1 MGLLDNAITVEEFQ
15 KRKKE
20 SLAKSRFKETGSVM
34 ASPIGEEWQP
44 DNVRP
49 GGHALEAPMFSPDDL
64 IGSGIFS
71 KLGLL
76 ATHAAPA
83 LASGLLGVV
92 AKNKGVSTMPSK
104 LAQALNKQAGAIA
117 WHGSPHKFDKFDMS
131 KIGTGEGAQAY
142 GHGLYMAESPEVAKS
157 YSKLNPTV
165 NAPPNRLFMGQELT
179 PGTPEY
185 HAGTLLENSTLA
197 KARKDVASWIS
208 EGSPDTKMVDGWKK
222 TLDTL
227 NKATKKSDFKVA
239 KNENLY
245 KTDIPDEAIARFLDW
260 DKPLSQQAPEVLDS
274 LKSIKDKFGKEWTS
288 ELLSGGG
295 TKSIT
300 MDSYPGSSAIMDL
313 RSALGVHGPAMPEVT
328 ESLKQAGI
336 PGIRYLDSGSRGTG
350 TGTSNYVLFDD
361 QLPRILE
368 RNGQPT
374 GLQPW
379 AKGEWKGLLDEP
391 APKLTEFEQRHL
403 TAQKNAAL
411 PVEQGGLGLP
421 EGNTAMDR
429 ARALGYSEDAS
440 YRGMHTA
447 PMADSGAPMHDLTGA
462 GTVYPDDVYSSMAA
476 RYYGAGEP
484 TDAALFSKL
493 QSMRGKPEESVRIFR
508 AVPKDSPGVAFHHGD
523 WVTPNRN
530 YAVEHG
536 EGALGGDYKI
546 LATNKPAKT
555 LFTNGDSPYE
565 FGFDRSQYFAEGPA
579 SIPLMTSKVA
589 DVQDRSRFAA
599 FDPKLKYDTDLLGYA
614 DPYLLGAMGAGG
626 LLGMGGYS
634 MMNDK

>member
-1 MGLLDNAITVEEFQ
+1 MGLLDTILSTIDAKKRSAKRGIMDMLDNPQQWAGMQANRIQEDRYGGAENAQAMKQYLSKQPYDQ
-15 KRKKE
+15 KALTAANDALRNAAVNE
-20 SLAKSRFKETGSVM
+20 SL
-34 ASPIGEEWQP
+34 
-44 DNVRP
+44 
-49 GGHALEAPMFSPDDL
+49 
-64 IGSGIFS
+64 
-71 KLGLL
+71 
-76 ATHAAPA
+76 
-83 LASGLLGVV
+83 
-92 AKNKGVSTMPSK
+92 
-104 LAQALNKQAGAIA
+104 GAVTA

-391 APKLTEFEQRHL
+391 APKLTEFEQ
-403 TAQKNAAL
+403 AQKSFNDLSSQVESAKSAFSSDRSRANL
-411 PVEQGGLGLP
+411 NEYNRLLQARDDAQSMMQQWQPKSAEIPVDYKGQH
-421 EGNTAMDR
+421 
-429 ARALGYSEDAS
+429 S
-440 YRGMHTA
+440 A
-447 PMADSGAPMHDLTGA
+447 PMKDSGAPLNDITKG
-462 GTVYPDDVYSSMAA
+462 GYYPDDVYGMNGLQ
-476 RYYGAGEP
+476 YYGTGNDNLDRAAYSVIRGAKGNP
-484 TDAALFSKL
+484 TAQVK
-493 QSMRGKPEESVRIFR
+493 MYR
-508 AVPKDSPGVAFHHGD
+508 AVPNDAPNVINNGD
-523 WVTPNRN
+523 WVTTVRQ
-530 YAVEHG
+530 YAKEHG
-536 EGALGGDYKI
+536 DSALNGDYRIVSK
-546 LATNKPAKT
+546 TVPAKK
-555 LFTNGDSPYE
+555 LFTNGDSWLE
-565 FGFDRSQYFAEGPA
+565 FGYDESGK
-579 SIPLMTSKVA
+579 I
-589 DVQDRSRFAA
+589 
-599 FDPKLKYDTDLLGYA
+599 DPR
-614 DPYLLGAMGAGG
+614 LLGAMGTGG
-626 LLGMGGYS
+626 LLGLCGYS
-634 MMNDK
+634 LMNDK